1 MLCDFSEA
9 SSDHTRLEES
19 EALYIRSIVEG
30 AYPNDGLSGGGHDP
44 RRACLR
50 K

>member
-30 AYPNDGLSGGGHDP
+30 A
-44 RRACLR
+44 RRTER
-50 K
+50 RGS